1 MNFYAPKQAL
11 PIMRGRGVP
20 DIGRGLS
27 LRLVGLRGLAAEI
40 TCKRGPT

>member
-11 PIMRGRGVP
+11 PIMRGFLPG
-20 DIGRGLS
+20 IGTGLS